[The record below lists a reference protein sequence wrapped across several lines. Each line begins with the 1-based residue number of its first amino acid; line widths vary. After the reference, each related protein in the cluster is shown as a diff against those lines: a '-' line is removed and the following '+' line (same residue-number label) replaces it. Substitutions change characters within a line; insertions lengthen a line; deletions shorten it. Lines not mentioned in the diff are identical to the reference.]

1 MSYGLSEEVI
11 RLLITIPDCS
21 MSENKYFLC
30 KIVRFGV
37 HNLPW
42 LVLPHL
48 TTLVGISKWKSLIF
62 LFPYQKWI
70 KSSSTIMKQM
80 ISIIIPLWDLRTM
93 IFYPSLTF
101 PFDQH
106 KREAYL
112 ETEGRWSEIESGV
125 TVTSCYW
132 NLCVLTP

>member
-48 TTLVGISKWKSLIF
+48 TTAVGISKWKSLIF
-62 LFPYQKWI
+62 LFPYQK
-70 KSSSTIMKQM
+70 
-80 ISIIIPLWDLRTM
+80 
-93 IFYPSLTF
+93 
-101 PFDQH
+101 
-106 KREAYL
+106 
-112 ETEGRWSEIESGV
+112 
-125 TVTSCYW
+125 
-132 NLCVLTP
+132 